1 MFVRLAFVVGLV
13 TFAIVG
19 ARRVDA
25 VLRTNSGRVYT
36 FVHIRTSFSVSHE
49 PVAWIAS
56 AFVLDGCVDTQLAA
70 LMHFHLKT
78 FVNAT
83 MKGLIAA
90 VRAIGHFIADQVLVD
105 ALTAVGAFVLA
116 VRAGRR
122 RSTATLSSGVGTI
135 PFVRPV
141 TAIILLVAVVG
152 FGHALGV
159 LTSKFRRRTGAVFA
173 ITFGSLIRSIAAI
186 IVVIASP
193 VSMDATAVT
202 ASELLTRAAVA
213 GSAVERSRVFI
224 SSVDAI
230 RIAIANPFT
239 WNTLSFAPL
248 FIGTA
253 REFRFRVAF
262 AAPTLVS
269 IIFIRIVQAVVV
281 SVADVNAR
289 DAIAVVARKQVAE
302 TSLGARFAI
311 IWRLVGSVA
320 AVIVSIAIPRGRN
333 AAVVVGAS
341 ETVAGTR
348 ALRTRRFVLIG
359 IVAAVIIAV
368 TQPERFHANV
378 GRVAFE
384 MLRWAGGIP

>member
-1 MFVRLAFVVGLV
+1 M
-13 TFAIVG
+13 
-19 ARRVDA
+19 
-25 VLRTNSGRVYT
+25 
-36 FVHIRTSFSVSHE
+36 
-49 PVAWIAS
+49 
-56 AFVLDGCVDTQLAA
+56 
-70 LMHFHLKT
+70 
-78 FVNAT
+78 
-83 MKGLIAA
+83 
-90 VRAIGHFIADQVLVD
+90 
-105 ALTAVGAFVLA
+105 
-116 VRAGRR
+116 
-122 RSTATLSSGVGTI
+122 
-135 PFVRPV
+135 
-141 TAIILLVAVVG
+141 
-152 FGHALGV
+152 
-159 LTSKFRRRTGAVFA
+159 
-173 ITFGSLIRSIAAI
+173 
-186 IVVIASP
+186 
-193 VSMDATAVT
+193 
-202 ASELLTRAAVA
+202 
-213 GSAVERSRVFI
+213 
-224 SSVDAI
+224 
-230 RIAIANPFT
+230 
-239 WNTLSFAPL
+239 

-333 AAVVVGAS
+333 AAVVVGAA